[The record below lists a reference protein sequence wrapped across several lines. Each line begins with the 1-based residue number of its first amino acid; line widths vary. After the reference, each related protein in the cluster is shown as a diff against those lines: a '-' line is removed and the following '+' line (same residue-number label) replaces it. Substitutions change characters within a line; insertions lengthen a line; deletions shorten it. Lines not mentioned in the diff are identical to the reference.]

1 VIHPYACFYPLVFRC
16 MSWKCETLHFFY
28 PFVVIHQKSF
38 IQGKGIQSFELF
50 ANLCR
55 YETSGSDD
63 YSLEWLRGTRGR
75 AEFLSKSPPKGKKC
89 GIALKLALKENCGT
103 TLKGPHAPT
112 LLWEVCLSSLC
123 WYMIIIT
130 ACRSNNISSFHWI
143 EQYLHK

>member
-38 IQGKGIQSFELF
+38 IQGKDIQSFELF

-75 AEFLSKSPPKGKKC
+75 AEFLSKSPPKGKVWNSPKV
-89 GIALKLALKENCGT
+89 GSKGKLWNNPKRTSWSDSPVRGMSFQS
-103 TLKGPHAPT
+103 
-112 LLWEVCLSSLC
+112 LLIHDNDYC
-123 WYMIIIT
+123 M
-130 ACRSNNISSFHWI
+130 
-143 EQYLHK
+143 